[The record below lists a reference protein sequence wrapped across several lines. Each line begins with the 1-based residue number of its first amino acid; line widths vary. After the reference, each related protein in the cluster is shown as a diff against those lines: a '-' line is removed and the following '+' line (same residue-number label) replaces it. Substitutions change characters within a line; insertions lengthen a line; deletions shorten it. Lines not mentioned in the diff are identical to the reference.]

1 MAPGGIPVQN
11 PTRTSKSDSLLAMA
25 STARNGILAGG
36 NWILDR
42 TKIID
47 VYPAQDALANILAET
62 SCNGGG
68 PYNALIDLARLQA
81 PFPLAAVGL
90 VGDDAAG
97 EYIRQDCQAHR
108 IDTRQLHITK
118 EAPTSYSD
126 IMTVKSTGRRTIFQQ
141 RGANAFL
148 DASHFD
154 FAQSDARIFHLG
166 YLLLL
171 DRLDQPDPAC
181 GTVAAAVLQRAQ
193 EAGFKTSVDVV
204 SEDSDRFAGIVR
216 PALRFCDYCVLNE
229 FEAERTTGIKIVS
242 EGRIDFGAARKAAH
256 ELLATGVRQWVVIH
270 FPAGAIA
277 VGSGGQE
284 LVQASINMPQARIA
298 GTLAPETPSPPV
310 CSSACTRGSRWTSP
324 SPTGSAPQPP
334 RSRTR
339 PVRMASSHFPSA
351 CGSLRNSVTA
361 NLKYDQ
367 IRRLRYPTY
376 WNNDAFG
383 RAKLKR
389 HLL

>member
-1 MAPGGIPVQN
+1 MSGVVPALRGGIPGEN
-11 PTRTSKSDSLLAMA
+11 STRTSKSDSLLDMA
-25 STARNGILAGG
+25 STTRNGILAGG
-36 NWILDR
+36 NFILDR

-68 PYNALIDLARLQA
+68 PYNVLVDLARLQA
-81 PFPLAAVGL
+81 PFPIAAVGL

-97 EYIRQDCQAHR
+97 EYIRKDCQARR
-108 IDTRQLHITK
+108 IDTRQLRISR

-148 DASHFD
+148 DASHFA

-171 DRLDQPDPAC
+171 DGLDQPHPIC
-181 GTVAAAVLQRAQ
+181 GTVSAAVLKRAQ

-229 FEAERTTGIKIVS
+229 FEAERTTGIEIVR
-242 EGRIDFGAARKAAH
+242 EGRIDIHAARKAARA
-256 ELLATGVRQWVVIH
+256 LLATGVREWVVIH

-277 VGSGGQE
+277 VDSGGQE
-284 LVQASINMPQARIA
+284 LAQASINMPQSQIV
-298 GTLAPETPSPPV
+298 GTLGA
-310 CSSACTRGSRWTSP
+310 G
-324 SPTGSAPQPP
+324 
-334 RSRTR
+334 
-339 PVRMASSHFPSA
+339 
-351 CGSLRNSVTA
+351 
-361 NLKYDQ
+361 
-367 IRRLRYPTY
+367 
-376 WNNDAFG
+376 DAFAAG
-383 RAKLKR
+383 
-389 HLL
+389 LLLGLHEGVSMDVALTYGVCTAAASLTDPTSSNGVKPLSECLGLAEEFGYRQI